1 MRTVLLTTVLAGL
14 AACSSLTP
22 VNDPVYLR
30 ITDVEARLMRIER
43 VLENESLI
51 SLAGDISSLR
61 NELQTLIGD
70 VETLRFELENQGQR
84 QRDLYV
90 DLDERLRAL
99 EQAGQRA
106 AMMPGGPPVAGQPGA
121 VGDQQ
126 AYDAAFALVQ
136 SRRYADAQ
144 AAFEN
149 FLRTYPSSP
158 MRANAQY
165 WLAETLYAQLSFQ
178 EAVAEFQRVIDLYP
192 DSNKVADALVKI
204 GFSHDE
210 LGNLDAARQA
220 LLRVTREFPN
230 TSAADTADQRLTQ
243 IASRAR

>member
-1 MRTVLLTTVLAGL
+1 MRTVLLTIMLAGL
-14 AACSSLTP
+14 SACSSLTP

-51 SLAGDISSLR
+51 SLANDISSLR

-106 AMMPGGPPVAGQPGA
+106 AVLPGVPSAAGQPGA

-126 AYDAAFALVQ
+126 AYDDAFALVQ
-136 SRRYADAQ
+136 SRRYSEAQ

-149 FLRTYPSSP
+149 FLRAYPSSP
-158 MRANAQY
+158 LRSNAQY
-165 WLAETLYAQLSFQ
+165 WLAETLYAQLAFQ
-178 EAVAEFQRVIDLYP
+178 RAVTEFQRVLDEYP

-210 LGNLDAARQA
+210 LGNRDAARQA

-230 TSAADTADQRLTQ
+230 TSAAGIADDRLTQ
-243 IASRAR
+243 IAAEAR